1 MRGKQLP
8 AWVFLVCFGLSCV
21 LCIWAWLFAWQ
32 LLLVLP
38 ILPAF
43 FLQVLIRRGG
53 TEWRWLLSV
62 HAVILLGAVGIGGLI
77 LLLGKNK
84 ELFYVVSGLLLTAGG
99 GCALAGCLV
108 EWIIHRVRSRKDKG
122 NEA

>member
-1 MRGKQLP
+1 MKGKQIP
-8 AWVFLVCFGLSCV
+8 VWAILVCLALSCA
-21 LCIWAWLFAWQ
+21 LCIWAWLFSWQ

-77 LLLGKNK
+77 LLLGRNK
-84 ELFYVVSGLLLTAGG
+84 ELAYVVFGLLLVAGG
-99 GCALAGCLV
+99 VSALVGCLL
-108 EWIIHRVRSRKDKG
+108 EWIIHRVRSRKD
-122 NEA
+122 

>member
-1 MRGKQLP
+1 MREKQLP
-8 AWVFLVCFGLSCV
+8 VWVLLVCFCISCV

-43 FLQVLIRRGG
+43 FLQVLARRGG
-53 TEWRWLLSV
+53 KEWKWLLYV
-62 HAVILLGAVGIGGLI
+62 HTVILLCFVGLGAM
-77 LLLGKNK
+77 LLPVEQGWDSLYGM
-84 ELFYVVSGLLLTAGG
+84 LMLAGG
-99 GCALAGCLV
+99 VCALAGCLV